1 MLDWPGDEG
10 ADSEPWPACGDL
22 RLRHFRPTPAGAF
35 YVFSQKSTTITDGAV
50 ACFLKLTPSTLRTLY
65 CDVYEALRAPVAFV
79 ATEDISVRSQ
89 HRNEETNTLEWTQEV
104 VCNAGETVLGWHLA
118 SGDDTDIFL
127 AKAKALFIFDHPDL
141 FGLPSNKTIISNEW
155 DTDADGRWDIVPY
168 HYRLLVLDRVFN
180 SCATKMK
187 QFPLLRSSD
196 TELDRTMNTQW
207 GPKGRLNLHKGP
219 APSTP
224 KSPKKRNTK
233 AVKLKTRALE
243 IEDTTHAQNK
253 KHKIQFP
260 DLCFDDTGS
269 GLTRQQDI
277 DPNNLLLG
285 MVWEFLRGK
294 GLQKRHH
301 YLEWTHDDV
310 VYYVT
315 NDSRFRKMVKT
326 VSDSCKA
333 AMDPLTKR
341 FVLMYKAGRIPD
353 GADDPLEWE
362 AL

>member
-89 HRNEETNTLEWTQEV
+89 HP
-104 VCNAGETVLGWHLA
+104 

-127 AKAKALFIFDHPDL
+127 AKAKAIFIFDHPDL

-155 DTDADGRWDIVPY
+155 DTDADGRWDVVPHHY
-168 HYRLLVLDRVFN
+168 HLLVLDRVFN

-207 GPKGRLNLHKGP
+207 GPKGRLNLHKGLI
-219 APSTP
+219 PSTL
-224 KSPKKRNTK
+224 KTPKKRTTK

-243 IEDTTHAQNK
+243 IEDTTHAQK
-253 KHKIQFP
+253 KEHKIQFLN
-260 DLCFDDTGS
+260 LCFDDTAS
-269 GLTRQQDI
+269 GLTR
-277 DPNNLLLG
+277 
-285 MVWEFLRGK
+285 
-294 GLQKRHH
+294 HH
-301 YLEWTHDDV
+301 
-310 VYYVT
+310 
-315 NDSRFRKMVKT
+315 T
-326 VSDSCKA
+326 VE
-333 AMDPLTKR
+333 ML
-341 FVLMYKAGRIPD
+341 I
-353 GADDPLEWE
+353 
-362 AL
+362 